1 MLRFKE
7 YTDIE
12 NYIES
17 LLEYTIANHPTG
29 SYVTWGISN
38 GKPNIAGWITTG
50 FSNTAIPLSDTT
62 VFQLVDGKPEDFED
76 NYIIG
81 TSKEAKDIIAYTDVY
96 DDIEGKLLGKVA
108 WTKNPEGSWKG
119 LESGTDIKWG
129 SNTDAVETAACMGV
143 YLDADGVLADEK
155 KLGPAKTREKWT
167 PEIKKV
173 LNGSHDWDSGGV
185 TKLVSKMDDMS
196 DVNWRTMILIAKG
209 MQNFISQE
217 GKNIGSTYHIIHG
230 SIRDYYAAEENNPA
244 IETTG
249 DAKTNTADM
258 ILANVSAEKV
268 IKAMTDQVVKYDET
282 NYYCYT
288 GENKSIKFYQISLKK
303 SMDGAQLGKLTS
315 AVKALYKVGQDST
328 TLWKSI
334 VNSYMVNH
342 GYGVSQL
349 DEGWFSD
356 KLSQGLTAIKSFATT
371 WYKKIVGLFN
381 KIKEIG
387 KALVSGYDK
396 NLPSGRPNNF
406 QKSLIT
412 SIFNESKNLSHGEF
426 LTEAKAQTE
435 KSINDYLRNAT
446 SEEAVLLLEHVNGQL
461 KTIEDYFKTQ
471 KHLVNKSV
479 KGKVGTGVYKTT
491 NGKNSWTDND
501 MYKLYANA
509 SALEAFIAIYE
520 LKKGDVTSLKS
531 QMVNLERE
539 IYFGKTQLPVFKV
552 YGAKNDGDKATTT
565 RLGTSKEFTSTRN
578 TKITGAGF
586 DWPVMGIRYSNQGKF
601 YTIEGTLLSDADE
614 TTNEPTY
621 TACRM
626 GTNQSKAYSFI
637 IEGTAVKTYD
647 QFKNTFY

>member
-1 MLRFKE
+1 MLRFTE

-17 LLEYTIANHPTG
+17 LLEYRISNHPIG
-29 SYVTWGISN
+29 SYVTWGSKKFEKLPTWIKN
-38 GKPNIAGWITTG
+38 GFVDAV
-50 FSNTAIPLSDTT
+50 IPLSDTT
-62 VFQLVDGKPEDFED
+62 VFQLSDGKPEDKDPKIGDDPED
-76 NYIIG
+76 
-81 TSKEAKDIIAYTDVY
+81 EIIAYTNVY
-96 DDIEGKLLGKVA
+96 DISDITKLLGKVA
-108 WTKNPEGSWKG
+108 WTKNPQSHFKG

-143 YLDADGVLADEK
+143 YLDADSVLADEK
-155 KLGPAKTREKWT
+155 KDTAKAREKWN
-167 PEIKKV
+167 PIIKGV
-173 LNGSHDWDSGGV
+173 LKSGYDWDSGGV
-185 TKLVSKMDDMS
+185 SKLVSKMDDMS

-217 GKNIGSTYHIIHG
+217 GKNIGTTYHIIHG
-230 SIRDYYAAEENNPA
+230 SIRDYYTAEENNPA

-249 DAKTNTADM
+249 EAKTNTADM
-258 ILANVSAEKV
+258 ILANVPAKDV
-268 IKAMTDQVVKYDET
+268 IKAMADQVVEYDDT
-282 NYYCYT
+282 DYYCHAS
-288 GENKSIKFYQISLKK
+288 NKSVKFYQISLKK
-303 SMDGAQLGKLTS
+303 SMSGAQLGKLTA
-315 AVKALYKVGQDST
+315 AVKALYKVGQNST
-328 TLWKSI
+328 TLWKSLMGEYLI
-334 VNSYMVNH
+334 RQ
-342 GYGVSQL
+342 GYEVSQL

-435 KSINDYLRNAT
+435 KTINDYLRNAT
-446 SEEAVLLLEHVNGQL
+446 SDEAVLLLKHVNGQL

-479 KGKVGTGVYKTT
+479 KGKVTTGEYKTT
-491 NGKNSWTDND
+491 NRKNSWTDND

-520 LKKGDVTSLKS
+520 FKKGDVTSLKS

-552 YGAKNDGDKATTT
+552 YGAQDDGDSDTIT
-565 RLGTSKEFTSTRN
+565 RLGTSKEFTTTR
-578 TKITGAGF
+578 TKKITGAGF

-601 YTIEGTLLSDADE
+601 YTLEGTLLSDADE
-614 TTNEPTY
+614 KTNEPTY

-647 QFKNTFY
+647 QFKKTFN

>member
-1 MLRFKE
+1 MLRFTE

-17 LLEYTIANHPTG
+17 LLEYTISTKDKG
-29 SYVTWGISN
+29 SYATWGS
-38 GKPNIAGWITTG
+38 KKFEKRPGWIKKG
-50 FSNTAIPLSDTT
+50 FEDAGIPLSDTT
-62 VFQLVDGKPEDFED
+62 VFQITDGKPEDND
-76 NYIIG
+76 PKIG
-81 TSKEAKDIIAYTDVY
+81 DSEKIVAYTDVY
-96 DDIEGKLLGKVA
+96 DNFEGILLGKVV
-108 WTKNPEGSWKG
+108 WMENPQSHFKG
-119 LESGTDIKWG
+119 LDIGTDIKWG

-143 YLDADGVLADEK
+143 YLDADSVLADEK
-155 KLGPAKTREKWT
+155 KLGTAETREKWN
-167 PEIKKV
+167 PIIKGV
-173 LNGSHDWDSGGV
+173 LKSSYDWDGGGV
-185 TKLVSKMDDMS
+185 SKLVSKMDDMS

-315 AVKALYKVGQDST
+315 AVKALYKVGTDTT

-334 VNSYMVNH
+334 VGSYMVNH

-446 SEEAVLLLEHVNGQL
+446 SEEAVLLLNHVNGQL
-461 KTIEDYFKTQ
+461 KTIEDYFKG
-471 KHLVNKSV
+471 KNHLVNKSV

-531 QMVNLERE
+531 QMVDLERE

>member
-1 MLRFKE
+1 MLRFTE

-17 LLEYTIANHPTG
+17 LLEYTISTKDEG
-29 SYVTWGISN
+29 SYATWGANKFPPPEWVVKGFAAAEIS
-38 GKPNIAGWITTG
+38 
-50 FSNTAIPLSDTT
+50 LSDTT
-62 VFQLVDGKPEDFED
+62 VFQITDGKPEDKD
-76 NYIIG
+76 PKIG
-81 TSKEAKDIIAYTDVY
+81 DEEKIVAYTNVY
-96 DDIEGKLLGKVA
+96 DKFEGNLLGKVV
-108 WTKNPEGSWKG
+108 WMKNPQSYFKG
-119 LESGTDIKWG
+119 LDIGSDIKWG

-230 SIRDYYAAEENNPA
+230 SIRDYYTAEENNPA

-258 ILANVSAEKV
+258 ILANVPAKDV
-268 IKAMTDQVVKYDET
+268 IKAMADQVVEYDDT
-282 NYYCYT
+282 DYYCHT
-288 GENKSIKFYQISLKK
+288 SNKSVKFYQISLKK
-303 SMDGAQLGKLTS
+303 SMDGAQLGKLTA
-315 AVKALYKVGQDST
+315 AVKALYKVGQNST
-328 TLWKSI
+328 TLWKSLMGEYLI
-334 VNSYMVNH
+334 RQ
-342 GYGVSQL
+342 GYEVSQL

-446 SEEAVLLLEHVNGQL
+446 SAEAIKLLNHVNGQL

-471 KHLVNKSV
+471 NHLVNKSV
-479 KGKVGTGVYKTT
+479 KGKVTTGVYKTT

-509 SALEAFIAIYE
+509 SSLEAFIAIYE
-520 LKKGDVTSLKS
+520 FKKGDVTSLKS

-552 YGAKNDGDKATTT
+552 YGAQDDGDSDTIT
-565 RLGTSKEFTSTRN
+565 RLGTSKEFTT
-578 TKITGAGF
+578 TKTKKITGAGF

-601 YTIEGTLLSDADE
+601 YTLEGTLLSDADE

-647 QFKNTFY
+647 QFKKTFN

>member
-1 MLRFKE
+1 
-7 YTDIE
+7 
-12 NYIES
+12 
-17 LLEYTIANHPTG
+17 
-29 SYVTWGISN
+29 
-38 GKPNIAGWITTG
+38 
-50 FSNTAIPLSDTT
+50 
-62 VFQLVDGKPEDFED
+62 
-76 NYIIG
+76 
-81 TSKEAKDIIAYTDVY
+81 
-96 DDIEGKLLGKVA
+96 
-108 WTKNPEGSWKG
+108 
-119 LESGTDIKWG
+119 
-129 SNTDAVETAACMGV
+129 
-143 YLDADGVLADEK
+143 
-155 KLGPAKTREKWT
+155 
-167 PEIKKV
+167 
-173 LNGSHDWDSGGV
+173 
-185 TKLVSKMDDMS
+185 
-196 DVNWRTMILIAKG
+196 MILIAKG
-209 MQNFISQE
+209 MQNFINDES
-217 GKNIGSTYHIIHG
+217 KTKIGTDFHIIHG
-230 SIRDYYAAEENNPA
+230 SIQKYYTAEENNPA

-258 ILANVSAEKV
+258 ILANVSSDKV
-268 IKAMTDQVVKYDET
+268 ITAMTDQLIEYDDKD
-282 NYYCYT
+282 YYCYT
-288 GENKSIKFYQISLKK
+288 GENKSVKFYQISLKK
-303 SMDGAQLGKLTS
+303 SMNGAQLGKLTS
-315 AVKALYKVGQDST
+315 AVKALYKVGQSST

-334 VNSYMVNH
+334 MDSYMVKH
-342 GYGVSQL
+342 GYELSEL
-349 DEGWFSD
+349 NENWFTD

-381 KIKEIG
+381 KIRELG
-387 KALVSGYDK
+387 KALLSGYDK
-396 NLPSGRPNNF
+396 NLPSGRPNKF

-412 SIFNESKNLSHGEF
+412 SIFESKNLSHGEF

-446 SEEAVLLLEHVNGQL
+446 EEEAVKLLNHVNGQL
-461 KTIEDYFKTQ
+461 KTIEDYFKG
-471 KHLVNKSV
+471 KNHLVNKSV

-520 LKKGDVTSLKS
+520 FKKGDVTSLKH

>member
-1 MLRFKE
+1 MRSFK
-7 YTDIE
+7 
-12 NYIES
+12 NHS
-17 LLEYTIANHPTG
+17 LLTEFVENLFEYRISNHPIG
-29 SYVTWGISN
+29 SYVTWGS
-38 GKPNIAGWITTG
+38 KKFEKLPTWIKTG
-50 FSNTAIPLSDTT
+50 FVDAVIPLSDTT
-62 VFQLVDGKPEDFED
+62 VFQLSDGKPEDKDPKIGDDPED
-76 NYIIG
+76 
-81 TSKEAKDIIAYTDVY
+81 EIIAYTNVY
-96 DDIEGKLLGKVA
+96 DISDISKSLGKVA
-108 WTKNPEGSWKG
+108 WTKNPQSHFKG

-155 KLGPAKTREKWT
+155 KIGTAETREKWN
-167 PEIKKV
+167 PIIKGV
-173 LNGSHDWDSGGV
+173 LNKSGDWDSGGV
-185 TKLVSKMDDMS
+185 SKLVSKMDDMS

-315 AVKALYKVGQDST
+315 AVKALYKVGQSST

-334 VNSYMVNH
+334 MGSYMVNH
-342 GYGVSQL
+342 GYEMSEL
-349 DEGWFSD
+349 NEGWFSD

-381 KIKEIG
+381 KIRELG
-387 KALVSGYDK
+387 KALLSGYDK
-396 NLPSGRPNNF
+396 NLPSGRPNKF

-412 SIFNESKNLSHGEF
+412 SIFESKNLSHGEF

-446 SEEAVLLLEHVNGQL
+446 EEEAVKLLNHVNGQL
-461 KTIEDYFKTQ
+461 KTIEDYFKG
-471 KHLVNKSV
+471 KNHLVNKSV

-520 LKKGDVTSLKS
+520 FKKGDVTSLKH

>member
-1 MLRFKE
+1 MLRFTE

-38 GKPNIAGWITTG
+38 GKPNIASWITTG
-50 FSNTAIPLSDTT
+50 FANTAILLSDTT

-81 TSKEAKDIIAYTDVY
+81 TSKESKDIIAYTDVY

-155 KLGPAKTREKWT
+155 KLGPAKTREKWN
-167 PEIKKV
+167 PIIKGV
-173 LNGSHDWDSGGV
+173 LNKSGDWDSGGV
-185 TKLVSKMDDMS
+185 SKLVSKIDDMS

-209 MQNFISQE
+209 MQNFINDE
-217 GKNIGSTYHIIHG
+217 AKTKIGTDFHIIHG
-230 SIRDYYAAEENNPA
+230 SIRDYYTAEEANQ
-244 IETTG
+244 IVTKESK
-249 DAKTNTADM
+249 DNTADM

-268 IKAMTDQVVKYDET
+268 IKAMAEQVIEYDDKD
-282 NYYCYT
+282 YYCHT
-288 GENKSIKFYQISLKK
+288 SDKSVKFYQISLKK
-303 SMDGAQLGKLTS
+303 SMSGAQLGKLTGAIKS
-315 AVKALYKVGQDST
+315 LYKVGQNST

-334 VNSYMVNH
+334 VNSYMVNR
-342 GYGVSQL
+342 GYEISQL

-446 SEEAVLLLEHVNGQL
+446 SEEAVKLLNHVNGQL
-461 KTIEDYFKTQ
+461 KTIEDYFKG
-471 KHLVNKSV
+471 KNHLINLSV
-479 KGKVGTGVYKTT
+479 KGKVAASQYNK
-491 NGKNSWTDND
+491 SWTDND
-501 MYKLYANA
+501 MYKLYSNA
-509 SALEAFIAIYE
+509 SSLEAFIAIYE
-520 LKKGDVTSLKS
+520 FKKGDVTSLKQ

-552 YGAKNDGDKATTT
+552 YGAKNDEDTATIT
-565 RLGTSKEFTSTRN
+565 RLGTSKEFTDTKN
-578 TKITGAGF
+578 TKIEGAGF
-586 DWPVMGIRYSNQGKF
+586 DWPVMGIRYTNQGKF
-601 YTIEGTLLSDADE
+601 YTLEGTLLSDVDDK
-614 TTNEPTY
+614 TNEPSY

-637 IEGTAVKTYD
+637 IEGTAVKTWA
-647 QFKNTFY
+647 QFKSVFSIK

>member
-1 MLRFKE
+1 MLRFTE

-17 LLEYTIANHPTG
+17 LLEYTISTKDKG
-29 SYVTWGISN
+29 SYATWGSKKFPPPSWVVNGFAAAEIS
-38 GKPNIAGWITTG
+38 
-50 FSNTAIPLSDTT
+50 LSDTT
-62 VFQLVDGKPEDFED
+62 VFQIADGKPEDFED

-81 TSKEAKDIIAYTDVY
+81 TSKESKDIIAYTDVY

-108 WTKNPEGSWKG
+108 WTQNPQSYFKG

-155 KLGPAKTREKWT
+155 KLGPAKTREKWN
-167 PEIKKV
+167 PIIKGV
-173 LNGSHDWDSGGV
+173 LKSSYDWDSGGV
-185 TKLVSKMDDMS
+185 SKLVSKMDDMS
-196 DVNWRTMILIAKG
+196 DVNWRTMILLAKG
-209 MQNFISQE
+209 MQNFI
-217 GKNIGSTYHIIHG
+217 KNEAKIGSTFHIIHG
-230 SIRDYYAAEENNPA
+230 SIRDYYAAEKKNQAVTENSK
-244 IETTG
+244 
-249 DAKTNTADM
+249 DNTADM
-258 ILANVSAEKV
+258 ILANVSAGEV
-268 IKAMTDQVVKYDET
+268 IKAMADQVVEYDNT
-282 NYYCYT
+282 DYYCHAS
-288 GENKSIKFYQISLKK
+288 NKSVKFYQISLKK
-303 SMDGAQLGKLTS
+303 SMSGAQLGKLTGAIKS
-315 AVKALYKVGQDST
+315 LYKVGQNST

-334 VNSYMVNH
+334 VNSYMVNR
-342 GYGVSQL
+342 GYEISQL

-412 SIFNESKNLSHGEF
+412 GIFNESKNLSHGEF

-446 SEEAVLLLEHVNGQL
+446 SEEAVLLLTHVNGQL
-461 KTIEDYFKTQ
+461 KIIEDYFKG
-471 KHLVNKSV
+471 KNHLINLSV
-479 KGKVGTGVYKTT
+479 KGKVTTGAYKTT
-491 NGKNSWTDND
+491 NGKNSWNDND

-509 SALEAFIAIYE
+509 SSLEAFIAIYE
-520 LKKGDVTSLKS
+520 FKKGDVTSLKQ

-552 YGAKNDGDKATTT
+552 YGATDENDTSTTT
-565 RLGTSKEFTSTRN
+565 RLGTSKEFTDTKN
-578 TKITGAGF
+578 TKIEGAGF
-586 DWPVMGIRYSNQGKF
+586 DWPVMGIRYTNQGKF
-601 YTIEGTLLSDADE
+601 YTLEGTLLSDVDDK
-614 TTNEPTY
+614 TNEPSY

-637 IEGTAVKTYD
+637 IEGTAVKTWA
-647 QFKNTFY
+647 QFKSVFSIK

>member
-1 MLRFKE
+1 MLRFTE

-17 LLEYTIANHPTG
+17 LLEYRISNHPIG
-29 SYVTWGISN
+29 SYVTWGSKKFEKLPMWIKN
-38 GKPNIAGWITTG
+38 GFVDAV
-50 FSNTAIPLSDTT
+50 IPLSDTT
-62 VFQLVDGKPEDFED
+62 VFQLSDGKSEDKDPKIGDDPEDE
-76 NYIIG
+76 
-81 TSKEAKDIIAYTDVY
+81 IIAYTNVY
-96 DDIEGKLLGKVA
+96 DISDISKSLGKVA
-108 WTKNPEGSWKG
+108 WTKNPQSHFKG

-143 YLDADGVLADEK
+143 YLDADSVLADEK
-155 KLGPAKTREKWT
+155 KDTAKAREKWN
-167 PEIKKV
+167 PIIKGV
-173 LNGSHDWDSGGV
+173 LNKSGDWDSGGV
-185 TKLVSKMDDMS
+185 SKLVSKIDDMS
-196 DVNWRTMILIAKG
+196 DVNWQTMILIAKG
-209 MQNFISQE
+209 MQNFINDE
-217 GKNIGSTYHIIHG
+217 AKTKIGTDFHIIHG
-230 SIRDYYAAEENNPA
+230 SIRDYYTAEESNQ
-244 IETTG
+244 IVTKESK
-249 DAKTNTADM
+249 DNTADM
-258 ILANVSAEKV
+258 ILANVPAKNV
-268 IKAMTDQVVKYDET
+268 IKAMAEQVIEYDDKD
-282 NYYCYT
+282 YYCHT
-288 GENKSIKFYQISLKK
+288 SDKSVKFYQISLKK
-303 SMDGAQLGKLTS
+303 SMNGAQLGKLTS
-315 AVKALYKVGQDST
+315 AVKALYKVGTDTT

-334 VNSYMVNH
+334 VGSYMVNH